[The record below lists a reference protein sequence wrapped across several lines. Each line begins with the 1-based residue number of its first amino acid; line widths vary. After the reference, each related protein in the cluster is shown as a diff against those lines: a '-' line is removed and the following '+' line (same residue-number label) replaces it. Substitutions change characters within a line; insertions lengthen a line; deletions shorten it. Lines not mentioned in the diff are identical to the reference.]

1 MKSPLSLCGMTA
13 VAAVLGYSLILPDAG
28 KAQGAA
34 SGEGSRGNYELLTPQ
49 GAGPFPAV
57 IVMHPCNGVND
68 NTRRWAGRLV
78 GWGYAALIVDSFRS
92 RGLSNVC
99 GNGGALPASA
109 RAHDAIEAKD
119 YLRGLPN
126 IAKDRIG
133 LIGFSHGANA
143 ALAASA
149 AFSAVVAF
157 YPLCT
162 GSRPSNALVL
172 IGSADDWTPASR
184 CLGGAGANLKVYPG
198 ATHAFDAPRAERT
211 YLGHRLAYDAA
222 ATADAIDRTRRFLSA
237 RLGR

>member
-99 GNGGALPASA
+99 GNGGALPASVSCPRRNRSEELFEEPA
-109 RAHDAIEAKD
+109 QHRK
-119 YLRGLPN
+119 R
-126 IAKDRIG
+126 
-133 LIGFSHGANA
+133 
-143 ALAASA
+143 
-149 AFSAVVAF
+149 
-157 YPLCT
+157 
-162 GSRPSNALVL
+162 SNR
-172 IGSADDWTPASR
+172 SDWVFSR
-184 CLGGAGANLKVYPG
+184 C
-198 ATHAFDAPRAERT
+198 
-211 YLGHRLAYDAA
+211 
-222 ATADAIDRTRRFLSA
+222 
-237 RLGR
+237 